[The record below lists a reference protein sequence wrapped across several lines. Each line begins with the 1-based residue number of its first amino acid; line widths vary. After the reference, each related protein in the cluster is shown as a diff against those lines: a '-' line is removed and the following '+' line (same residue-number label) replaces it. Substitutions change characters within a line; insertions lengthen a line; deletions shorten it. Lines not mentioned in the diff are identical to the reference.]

1 MLVKAAAGSDP
12 HIRFFTFP
20 VSFDSL
26 VRCVSM
32 ATGSEAEPSIHQLRL
47 FIALG
52 EMRHFGRTA
61 ASLFITQSAL
71 SQQIRGLEKRLGVRL
86 FERTNRTVDL
96 TDAGRTLL
104 PAARAAVDAMVQLRR
119 TADSQVRR
127 VSGRLVVGTVGA
139 EAAMPHTHAVLRAL
153 QEEGHPLLTVHMVTL
168 DAYRFAAALQDKEV
182 DVVFGR
188 PPVPEGIEQQHLA
201 TEPRVACLPAAGR
214 PADDPLARPADS
226 ALAQFAGHPVV
237 DWPAQVPRA
246 WREFWA
252 VDPRPDGSPVRY
264 GPVVT
269 DMETLLHTVARG
281 EAMAFLPAA
290 ARDLFPRPGVRYVDV
305 RDLPPCTSALAWLAE
320 RRDEPAITAIR
331 QAARSATRGRGLQE
345 MAGR

>member
-1 MLVKAAAGSDP
+1 
-12 HIRFFTFP
+12 
-20 VSFDSL
+20 
-26 VRCVSM
+26 
-32 ATGSEAEPSIHQLRL
+32 
-47 FIALG
+47 
-52 EMRHFGRTA
+52 MRHFGRAA

-86 FERTNRTVDL
+86 FERTNRMVDL

-119 TADSQVRR
+119 TADSQVRS

-188 PPVPEGIEQQHLA
+188 PPVPEGIEQQRLA
-201 TEPRVACLPAAGR
+201 TEPRVASL
-214 PADDPLARPADS
+214 PADDPLARLADT
-226 ALAQFAGHPVV
+226 ALAHFVGHPVV
-237 DWPAQVPRA
+237 DWPPQVPRA

-305 RDLPPCTSALAWLAE
+305 MDLPPCTSALAWLAA

-331 QAARSATRGRGLQE
+331 QAARRVTRSCGLQE
-345 MAGR
+345 AGGR

>member
-1 MLVKAAAGSDP
+1 M
-12 HIRFFTFP
+12 T
-20 VSFDSL
+20 
-26 VRCVSM
+26 
-32 ATGSEAEPSIHQLRL
+32 TGGEAEPSIHQLRL
-47 FIALG
+47 FLVLG
-52 EMRHFGRTA
+52 EMRHFGRAA

-86 FERTNRTVDL
+86 FERTNRMVDL

-153 QEEGHPLLTVHMVTL
+153 QEEDHPLLTVHLVTL

-201 TEPRVACLPAAGR
+201 TEPRVASL
-214 PADDPLARPADS
+214 PADDPLARSADTV
-226 ALAQFAGHPVV
+226 LAHFAGHPVV
-237 DWPAQVPRA
+237 DWPVQVPRA

-331 QAARSATRGRGLQE
+331 RAARRATRSRGLQE
-345 MAGR
+345 AGGR

>member
-1 MLVKAAAGSDP
+1 MTAGN
-12 HIRFFTFP
+12 
-20 VSFDSL
+20 
-26 VRCVSM
+26 
-32 ATGSEAEPSIHQLRL
+32 EAEPSIHQLRL
-47 FIALG
+47 FIVLG
-52 EMRHFGRTA
+52 EMRHFGRAA

-86 FERTNRTVDL
+86 FERTNRMVDL

-104 PAARAAVDAMVQLRR
+104 PAARAAVDAMVQVRR
-119 TADSQVRR
+119 TAESQVRR

-153 QEEGHPLLTVHMVTL
+153 QEAGHPLLTVRMVTL
-168 DAYRFAAALQDKEV
+168 DAYRFAAALRDKEV
-182 DVVFGR
+182 DVVFAR
-188 PPVPEGIEQQHLA
+188 PPVPAGIEQQHLA
-201 TEPRVACLPAAGR
+201 TEPRVACLPAGH
-214 PADDPLARPADS
+214 PLAGTADT

-237 DWPAQVPRA
+237 DWPGQVPRA
-246 WREFWA
+246 WKEFWS

-281 EAMAFLPAA
+281 EAMSFLPAA

-305 RDLPPCTSALAWLAE
+305 RDLPPSTSALAWLAE
-320 RRDEPAITAIR
+320 RRDEPAITAVR
-331 QAARSATRGRGLQE
+331 RAARTAARSGGLQE
-345 MAGR
+345 AGGR

>member
-1 MLVKAAAGSDP
+1 M
-12 HIRFFTFP
+12 T
-20 VSFDSL
+20 
-26 VRCVSM
+26 
-32 ATGSEAEPSIHQLRL
+32 TGSEVEPSIHQLRL
-47 FIALG
+47 FIVLG
-52 EMRHFGRTA
+52 EKRHFGRAA

-86 FERTNRTVDL
+86 FERTNRMVDL

-168 DAYRFAAALQDKEV
+168 DAYRFAVALRNKEV

-188 PPVPEGIEQQHLA
+188 PPVPEGVEQQHLA
-201 TEPRVACLPAAGR
+201 TEPRVACLPA
-214 PADDPLARPADS
+214 DDPLARSADT

-237 DWPAQVPRA
+237 DWPAQVPHA
-246 WREFWA
+246 WRKFWA

-281 EAMAFLPAA
+281 QAMAFLPAA

-305 RDLPPCTSALAWLAE
+305 RDLPPCTSALVWLAE

-331 QAARSATRGRGLQE
+331 QAARSCGLQG
-345 MAGR
+345 ADGR